1 MTSENGA
8 ETEDEEDEGND
19 EEWDRDRWTSR
30 GAPVEV
36 VYVGGDVP
44 PPEENADLPYFSPE
58 RAHLLLQG
66 FYGDFVHH
74 NYGSHLDGGVADNA
88 IYKPRCLQVDS
99 QLGSWYAMPSGALGR
114 RFTAI
119 LVAE

>member
-44 PPEENADLPYFSPE
+44 PPPEENADLPYFTSE
-58 RAHLLLQG
+58 RAHLLFQG
-66 FYGDFVHH
+66 FYGDFPHH
-74 NYGSHLDGGVADNA
+74 NNGPPVQGSRRQHRLAVSLSPASRA
-88 IYKPRCLQVDS
+88 I
-99 QLGSWYAMPSGALGR
+99 G
-114 RFTAI
+114 
-119 LVAE
+119 